1 MMLTRLSFYR
11 FCRALLIAVTAS
23 LGVVAS
29 AYAAVDLS
37 SPKSAAKSFYE
48 SLNNADSNALRDC
61 LLIDGPDQD
70 HLAGAF
76 IDVILAG
83 KRLADAAHDKFGAS
97 GDKIGAGALSREDAG
112 SIDKAKQTDAGEES
126 TLKISERSRPLK
138 FRKTPSGWKLILL
151 DYSGT
156 KPDLIPDQIKLLTS
170 LSAAMNDTAD
180 DITAGRFPTSAD
192 AESAIQQRLSEVM
205 VKHYKP
211 ATTQATTQK

>member
-1 MMLTRLSFYR
+1 MTGDDIFPHLVQAAAMDSAD
-11 FCRALLIAVTAS
+11 C
-23 LGVVAS
+23 VV
-29 AYAAVDLS
+29 
-37 SPKSAAKSFYE
+37 
-48 SLNNADSNALRDC
+48 
-61 LLIDGPDQD
+61 

-97 GDKIGAGALSREDAG
+97 GDKIGAGALSREDAD
-112 SIDKAKQTDAGEES
+112 SIDKSQQTDAGEES

-138 FRKTPSGWKLILL
+138 FHKTPSGWKLVLL

-156 KPDLIPDQIKLLTS
+156 KPELIPDQIKLLTS

-211 ATTQATTQK
+211 ATTQAATQK

>member
-1 MMLTRLSFYR
+1 MISFR
-11 FCRALLIAVTAS
+11 ISFKLLRWIPLIALFISPAF
-23 LGVVAS
+23 
-29 AYAAVDLS
+29 AAVDLS
-37 SPKSAAKSFYE
+37 SPKSTAKSFYDAM
-48 SLNNADSNALRDC
+48 NNADSNALRDC
-61 LLIDGPDQD
+61 LLIDGQDQD

-97 GDKIGAGALSREDAG
+97 GDKIGAGALSREDAD
-112 SIDKAKQTDAGEES
+112 SIDKSQQTDAGEES

-138 FRKTPSGWKLILL
+138 FHKTPSGWKLVLL

-156 KPDLIPDQIKLLTS
+156 KPELIPDQIKLLTS

-180 DITAGRFPTSAD
+180 DITAGRVPTSAD

-211 ATTQATTQK
+211 ATTQAATQK